1 MTSKPVERLEK
12 TLARIAKEQGLD
24 QERLRRWVS
33 FLALC
38 GVLERAVSEGILTT
52 YYLKGGVAMEL
63 RFAGAARATKDM
75 DLGLEGNR
83 VERLRAFEQALTFG
97 FDAFTFR
104 LKSQTRSMDLADT
117 IRVEVAVQYRTRAWQ
132 TIEVDLG
139 PAGTGA
145 IDLVEPV
152 VRGLI
157 EMGLPITSPIR
168 CLGLSEQLAQKL
180 HACTGPHSKGRAR
193 DILDILLIDLL
204 GKLDYGKVRAAAEEV
219 FMQRATHAFP
229 PDISIPPSWRAEI
242 QSFAKELGYP
252 ITDPDEIELK
262 FQTIV
267 RSIVKASSSKTPPD
281 SVKAEGV

>member
-1 MTSKPVERLEK
+1 MTKPVERLEK
-12 TLARIAKEQGLD
+12 TLARVAKEQGLD

-38 GVLERAVSEGILTT
+38 GLLERAVNEGILTT

-75 DLGLEGNR
+75 DLGLDGNR
-83 VERLRAFEQALTFG
+83 SERLRVFEQALAFG
-97 FDAFTFR
+97 FDAFAFR

-117 IRVEVAVQYRTRAWQ
+117 IRIEVAVQYRTRAWQ

-139 PAGTGA
+139 PAGAET
-145 IDLVEPV
+145 IDLVEPA
-152 VRGLI
+152 VRGLA

-193 DILDILLIDLL
+193 DVLDVLLMELL
-204 GKLDYGKVRAAAEEV
+204 GKLDYAKVRTAAEAV
-219 FMQRATHAFP
+219 FTQRAMHTFP
-229 PDISIPPSWRAEI
+229 PNTAIPASWRAEL
-242 QSFAKELGYP
+242 QALAKELGYP
-252 ITDPDEIELK
+252 VTDPDEIELR
-262 FQTIV
+262 FRTIV
-267 RSIVKASSSKTPPD
+267 QKIEKATLPGEYA
-281 SVKAEGV
+281 VEFVR